1 MKSLKPRSSFL
12 LTAVLLTGGW
22 TILNIGYY
30 DTHWAED
37 NITVFFIKKEP
48 TLQMKFENMFA
59 TDSDFDPVHELSDN
73 DRQDLIDYCRY
84 HLGYITRIENEAD
97 RDGCLKAY
105 IDSFKKQDTATV
117 H

>member
-1 MKSLKPRSSFL
+1 MKSLKLRPALL
-12 LTAVLLTGGW
+12 LTTALIVSSVA
-22 TILNIGYY
+22 ILNIGYY
-30 DTHWAED
+30 ETHWAED
-37 NITVFFIKKEP
+37 NIAVFFIKKES

-105 IDSFKKQDTATV
+105 IDSFKK
-117 H
+117 

>member
-1 MKSLKPRSSFL
+1 MKSLKLRPALL
-12 LTAVLLTGGW
+12 LTTALIVSSVA
-22 TILNIGYY
+22 ILNIGYY

-37 NITVFFIKKEP
+37 NIAVFFIKKEP

-105 IDSFKKQDTATV
+105 IDSFKK
-117 H
+117 